1 MIDMFFTL
9 TLIMFFTLMFC
20 IIVAMFFLFDH
31 EILYG
36 YIAKKIRKHFGVTDE
51 NVMD

>member
-1 MIDMFFTL
+1 MIDVFFTF
-9 TLIMFFTLMFC
+9 TLIVFFTLMFC

-36 YIAKKIRKHFGVTDE
+36 YFAKKVRKHFGVTNED
-51 NVMD
+51 